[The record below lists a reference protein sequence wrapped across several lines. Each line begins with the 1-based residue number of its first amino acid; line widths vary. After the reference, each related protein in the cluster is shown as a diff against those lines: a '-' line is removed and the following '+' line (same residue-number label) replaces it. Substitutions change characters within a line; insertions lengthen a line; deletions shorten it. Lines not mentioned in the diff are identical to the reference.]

1 MSNLLTVKFNRSR
14 RQIKLLPQSF
24 ESLLT
29 FRLLTITQTVNTNV
43 PNDQLPYCCGKQEQR
58 KRALALLLYM
68 TLLSEFHFFLY
79 IILFIWNHLESSYKK
94 FSFTS
99 GHGIRLDY
107 QPLFKIWAHA
117 PPAEIEPFIVHD
129 FLKSLFCCKRI
140 SRLQKWDFTYPIHI
154 QCTSWVLRL
163 RTVVHRLADRRMLRE
178 RSLHKTCRP
187 ERRKKNTLSFRN
199 YTLCPND
206 DDLITGIAKKRLLL
220 TCLVRQ
226 NAVIIPMYSVE

>member
-14 RQIKLLPQSF
+14 RQIKFLLQSL
-24 ESLLT
+24 ESSLT

-58 KRALALLLYM
+58 KRALALLLYV

-79 IILFIWNHLESSYKK
+79 IILFIWNHLYIYKK

-107 QPLFKIWAHA
+107 QPLFRIWAHA
-117 PPAEIEPFIVHD
+117 PPAEIEPIRAHD

-140 SRLQKWDFTYPIHI
+140 SHLQKWDFTYPIQI

-163 RTVVHRLADRRMLRE
+163 RSVVHRLADRTMLRE

-187 ERRKKNTLSFRN
+187 ERKKIHSFIQELRCVQMMTI
-199 YTLCPND
+199 YWQDLEKND
-206 DDLITGIAKKRLLL
+206 
-220 TCLVRQ
+220 CYWPV
-226 NAVIIPMYSVE
+226 

>member
-14 RQIKLLPQSF
+14 RQIKFLLQSL

-58 KRALALLLYM
+58 NRALALLLYL
-68 TLLSEFHFFLY
+68 TLLSEFHFLY
-79 IILFIWNHLESSYKK
+79 IILLFGIIYIYKT
-94 FSFTS
+94 FSLTS
-99 GHGIRLDY
+99 GHGISLDY
-107 QPLFKIWAHA
+107 QPLFRIWTHA
-117 PPAEIEPFIVHD
+117 PPAEIEPIIAHD

-140 SRLQKWDFTYPIHI
+140 SRLQKWDFTYPIQI

-178 RSLHKTCRP
+178 RSLHKKCRP
-187 ERRKKNTLSFRN
+187 ERKKKHSFIQELHCVQMMTI
-199 YTLCPND
+199 YWQDLEKND
-206 DDLITGIAKKRLLL
+206 
-220 TCLVRQ
+220 CYWPV
-226 NAVIIPMYSVE
+226 